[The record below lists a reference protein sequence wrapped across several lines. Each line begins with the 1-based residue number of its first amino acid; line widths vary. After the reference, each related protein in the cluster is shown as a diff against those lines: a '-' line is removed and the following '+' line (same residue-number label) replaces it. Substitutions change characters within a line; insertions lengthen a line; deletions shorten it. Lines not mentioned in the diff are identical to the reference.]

1 MIIIG
6 AIGDRVELLYD
17 INTSKGKFKKGTIG
31 ELFKTYASQNEFNI
45 ELYLPAQSVGSRK
58 YNVYE
63 KFKREDVRFICNE
76 FQVGD
81 IVKIVRRYPMAYFG
95 TSGKI
100 VGKSRFPFV
109 YRVKI
114 YGEQLYRDFA
124 GEELELVENLSIIN
138 VGDIVSFEQ
147 DNNLI
152 IHRVVEI
159 TSEGLI
165 TKGDNNRNPDQAG
178 GGIAPVI
185 KVENVKGRAVL
196 HIPMLGY
203 VKIIYLKMTGRG

>member
-1 MIIIG
+1 MIV
-6 AIGDRVELLYD
+6 AGDRVELLYD

-138 VGDIVSFEQ
+138 VGDIV
-147 DNNLI
+147 
-152 IHRVVEI
+152 
-159 TSEGLI
+159 
-165 TKGDNNRNPDQAG
+165 
-178 GGIAPVI
+178 
-185 KVENVKGRAVL
+185 
-196 HIPMLGY
+196 IP
-203 VKIIYLKMTGRG
+203 